1 MSDKPG
7 RKPTMKPLDGLAEL
21 HALLGEVAPFD
32 PDEWIRENRGD
43 DPVAVAAPLE
53 VIAAVNRRLDEL
65 GRLVEVQANQIRWL
79 EAEVARVGANV
90 QGLADDTQ
98 RERVYRQTGRL
109 PEGRR
114 V

>member
-1 MSDKPG
+1 MSQ
-7 RKPTMKPLDGLAEL
+7 PTMPQWVE
-21 HALLGEVAPFD
+21 EPPIV
-32 PDEWIRENRGD
+32 
-43 DPVAVAAPLE
+43 
-53 VIAAVNRRLDEL
+53 AVNRRLDEL
-65 GRLVEVQANQIRWL
+65 GRLVETQAKQIRWL

-114 V
+114 HEP

>member
-1 MSDKPG
+1 MSD
-7 RKPTMKPLDGLAEL
+7 L
-21 HALLGEVAPFD
+21 
-32 PDEWIRENRGD
+32 
-43 DPVAVAAPLE
+43 VAVPAPLE

-65 GRLVEVQANQIRWL
+65 ARIVETQANQIRWL
-79 EAEVARVGANV
+79 EAEVARVGSNV
-90 QGLADDTQ
+90 QGLTDDTP

>member
-1 MSDKPG
+1 M
-7 RKPTMKPLDGLAEL
+7 
-21 HALLGEVAPFD
+21 
-32 PDEWIRENRGD
+32 
-43 DPVAVAAPLE
+43 
-53 VIAAVNRRLDEL
+53 NRRLDEVV
-65 GRLVEVQANQIRWL
+65 RIMEQQANQIRWL
-79 EAEVARVGANV
+79 EAEVARVGSNV